1 MSGKYR
7 KTVRLVFFILLL
19 FLTVSGSSEQKV
31 TQTSRKTV
39 PYHGMRMVP
48 KKSDFYVRKLEAE
61 KIIDGGLAVDIYFN
75 AAVDP
80 RTVALPYLLLN
91 DLPFPDGTTCMFNKA
106 GTEIRLIIPASYYPP
121 SFSQEKNTMKIQLC
135 AATSFNGTFLVQ
147 NEFDGITAGYIH
159 VFSKPRKVEN
169 K

>member
-1 MSGKYR
+1 MA
-7 KTVRLVFFILLL
+7 
-19 FLTVSGSSEQKV
+19 
-31 TQTSRKTV
+31 QTSRKTV
-39 PYHGMRMVP
+39 PYHGMRMAP

-61 KIIDGGLAVDIYFN
+61 KTVVGGIAIDIYFN

-80 RTVALPYLLLN
+80 RTVALPHLLLN

-106 GTEIRLIIPASYYPP
+106 GTEIRLMLPASYYPS

-147 NEFDGITAGYIH
+147 NEFDGIIAGYIH
-159 VFSKPRKVEN
+159 VFPKPRKVEN